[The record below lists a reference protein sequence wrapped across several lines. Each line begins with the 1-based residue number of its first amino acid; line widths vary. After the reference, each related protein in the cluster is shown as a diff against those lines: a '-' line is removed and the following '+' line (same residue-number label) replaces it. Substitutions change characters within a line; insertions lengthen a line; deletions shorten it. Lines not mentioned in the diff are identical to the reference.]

1 MLPAVCLPAPS
12 STNNNFKTNIAGV
25 LVRDSESCHACMR
38 FDRVGALVADD
49 DDDVVVVRRI
59 HARRRLGF
67 GG

>member
-1 MLPAVCLPAPS
+1 M
-12 STNNNFKTNIAGV
+12 
-25 LVRDSESCHACMR
+25 HAL
-38 FDRVGALVADD
+38 RVGALVADD